1 MEIKMKKLLIIS
13 MKRAFLT
20 AAAVT
25 LLAAGISFAVD
36 HVDHSAMHEMMMKEG
51 GPKTDTRTE
60 LKMPEPMKVMHNK
73 MMRQHLD
80 NLSKITAALAAN
92 ELDKAAEIAKEN
104 LGWNEAEEKMCAMFG
119 EMAGDDDFMTLSKA
133 MHTKADDLADAARA
147 GNRDKALTELAQLIG
162 KCNACHEKFR
172 H

>member
-1 MEIKMKKLLIIS
+1 
-13 MKRAFLT
+13 MKRSFVI

-36 HVDHSAMHEMMMKEG
+36 HSQMHEMMMKEG

-60 LKMPEPMKVMHNK
+60 LKMPEPMKVMHNG

-80 NLSKITAALAAN
+80 TLSEITAALAAN
-92 ELDKAAEIAKEN
+92 ELEKAAEIAKEN
-104 LGWNEAEEKMCAMFG
+104 LGWNDAQEKMCAMFG
-119 EMAGDDDFMTLSKA
+119 DMAGDDDFLALGKA
-133 MHTKADDLADAARA
+133 MHTKADDLADTARA
-147 GNRDKALTELAQLIG
+147 GNRDKALTDLSQLIK

>member
-1 MEIKMKKLLIIS
+1 MKKT
-13 MKRAFLT
+13 FVT

-25 LLAAGISFAVD
+25 FLAAGISFAVD
-36 HVDHSAMHEMMMKEG
+36 HSQMHEMMMKEG

-60 LKMPEPMKVMHNK
+60 LKMPEPMKVMHNG

-80 NLSKITAALAAN
+80 TLSEITAALAAN
-92 ELDKAAEIAKEN
+92 ELEKAAEIAKE
-104 LGWNEAEEKMCAMFG
+104 KMCTLFG
-119 EMAGDDDFMTLSKA
+119 DMAGDEDFFALGKA
-133 MHTKADDLADAARA
+133 MHAKADDLADDARA
-147 GNRDKALTELAQLIG
+147 GNRDKALTDLSQLIR